1 MLDLLLAAGDSE
13 AVLRKSGHVL
23 LIVAL
28 LSASGTHWLV
38 LQSVAWTTMLASN
51 LRTSS
56 LGEALERTFDG
67 RHPCRLCRQIAR
79 DRQDEKKTEFRS
91 ETRQL
96 EFIYTTPAFIF
107 ETPPPPGDFC
117 AVPDLVDC
125 LPHAPPVPP
134 PRSLPG

>member
-1 MLDLLLAAGDSE
+1 MAVPFGEEQALAGGMRRSVGPRFVPGNFANFVRSALGTLDVPMAARDSG
-13 AVLRKSGHVL
+13 AVLRKLGHVL

-67 RHPCRLCRQIAR
+67 RHPCRLCRQIAK
-79 DRQDEKKTEFRS
+79 DR
-91 ETRQL
+91 
-96 EFIYTTPAFIF
+96 
-107 ETPPPPGDFC
+107 
-117 AVPDLVDC
+117 
-125 LPHAPPVPP
+125 
-134 PRSLPG
+134 